1 VLAAIRID
9 GTNTEAMGLLDEIS
23 SLETKAKAS
32 IIDKKADSIALKE
45 KGNESMKVQSFTEAV
60 SCYTKSIETDPTN
73 LVSFGNRS
81 QAYLKL
87 SRFSDAEKD
96 ATHVLD
102 NSDDV
107 SLKQK
112 SLFRR
117 SLARRGL
124 GGKHLVSSLA
134 DIDEAIS
141 QDKENKLFI
150 SERAKTLALYKESE
164 ASLARK
170 NSSVAKS
177 KSSTSSIISS
187 KPSVVSDSDF
197 SLKEITT
204 TIKKKEMETHIE
216 GETTTL
222 TEPAVSP
229 KKAVKKVTEKT
240 IRKPIVIPVSDIPIP
255 TEPPKTVYELERIWR
270 GMKDRPDIFSN
281 YLAIFKKINYRKCF
295 KESVSPDLFSSLLI
309 SLRDHAPIKVITT
322 ALDGISQIPSF
333 NMMVSLLPQ
342 QDINVLKV
350 VIDKIADNKGADS
363 DIVVKLKQLY
373 KV

>member
-1 VLAAIRID
+1 MLTAIRID
-9 GTNTEAMGLLDEIS
+9 PTNTEAMGLLDEIS
-23 SLETKAKAS
+23 HLETKAKS
-32 IIDKKADSIALKE
+32 LIIDKKSDSISLKE
-45 KGNESMKVQSFTEAV
+45 KGNEAMKTQSFNEAV

-73 LVSFGNRS
+73 LVSYGNRS

-87 SRFSDAEKD
+87 SRFADAEKD
-96 ATHVLD
+96 ATYVLN

-107 SLKQK
+107 ALKQK

-124 GGKHLVSSLA
+124 GGKHLKSSLA

-141 QDKENKLFI
+141 QDRDNKLFI
-150 SERAKTLALYKESE
+150 AERTKTLALYKESE

-170 NSSVAKS
+170 NSTAV
-177 KSSTSSIISS
+177 KSSSKISS
-187 KPSVVSDSDF
+187 KPSVVSDSSF
-197 SLKEITT
+197 ALKEVAT
-204 TIKKKEMETHIE
+204 TIKKKVIETPPIDE
-216 GETTTL
+216 ETITPIL
-222 TEPAVSP
+222 AEQVASP
-229 KKAVKKVTEKT
+229 KKVINKVTET
-240 IRKPIVIPVSDIPIP
+240 SIRKPIVIPISDIPIP

-270 GMKDRPDIFSN
+270 GMKDRPDIFAN
-281 YLAIFKKINYRKCF
+281 YLAIFKKSNYKKCF

-333 NMMVSLLPQ
+333 NMMVSLLPEE
-342 QDINVLKV
+342 DINVLKV
-350 VIDKIADNKGADS
+350 VIDKVAENKGSDS
-363 DIVVKLKQLY
+363 EIVIQLKQSY